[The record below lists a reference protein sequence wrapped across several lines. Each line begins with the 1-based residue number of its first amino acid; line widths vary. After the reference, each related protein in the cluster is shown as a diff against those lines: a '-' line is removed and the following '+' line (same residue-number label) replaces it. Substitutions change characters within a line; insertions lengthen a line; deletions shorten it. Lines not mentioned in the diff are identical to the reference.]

1 MEGLSAGFGSDGV
14 AAGVIGG
21 GTVVGTC
28 TDGFAAG
35 MAGLAGTTGF
45 GGGGGGGTYFSPR

>member
-1 MEGLSAGFGSDGV
+1 VEGLGAGFVTDGV
-14 AAGVIGG
+14 AVGG
-21 GTVVGTC
+21 TGRGTVVGMG